1 MIMQFAATTRPQA
14 ESPLAGLLREPA
26 LQPHRIQLPPKAVIY
41 QPADP
46 AKSIYFIQHG
56 QVRTYQ
62 TSGASRRM
70 VELLGPGEWC
80 GAASLARH
88 QTYGEAA
95 EAIVPTTLTIIA
107 ADRLFAYLAMQP
119 SAAAELIHQLA
130 AKLTAFREDA
140 AGLVFEDCNRRLVR
154 TLVTLSQSPAA
165 SHNADGVI
173 VHITHQQLA
182 QKVGVARETVSL
194 ALAQLRRRNLLRT
207 GRNQLI
213 FKPQT
218 LKDWTPAPTNGHS
231 NSAAETI
238 SAAAGNDE

>member
-1 MIMQFAATTRPQA
+1 MIMQFAAMSRPQ

-26 LQPHRIQLPPKAVIY
+26 LQPQRIQLPPKAAIY

-46 AKSIYFIQHG
+46 AKDVYFVQQG

-62 TSGASRRM
+62 TSGASRRL
-70 VELLGPGEWC
+70 VEILGSGEWC
-80 GAASLARH
+80 GAASLARQ

-95 EAIVPTTLTIIA
+95 EAVTPTALTIIA
-107 ADRLFAYLAMQP
+107 ADRLFAYLTVEP
-119 SAAAELIHQLA
+119 AAAGELIRQLA
-130 AKLTAFREDA
+130 TKLTAFREDA
-140 AGLVFEDCNRRLVR
+140 SGLVFEDCNRRLVR

-165 SHNADGVI
+165 SQSAEGVI

-182 QKVGVARETVSL
+182 QKVGVARETISL

-218 LKDWTPAPTNGHS
+218 LREWDSTPPNGHGGPQTI
-231 NSAAETI
+231 AAR
-238 SAAAGNDE
+238 DEE

>member
-1 MIMQFAATTRPQA
+1 MIMQFAATSRPQA

-26 LQPHRIQLPPKAVIY
+26 LQPQRIQLPPKAVIY

-46 AKSIYFIQHG
+46 ARNIYFIQQG

-62 TSGASRRM
+62 SSGTSRRL
-70 VELLGPGEWC
+70 VEILGTGEWC
-80 GAASLARH
+80 GSGSLAR
-88 QTYGEAA
+88 QPMYGEAA
-95 EAIVPTTLTIIA
+95 EAIVPTTLTIVA
-107 ADRLFAYLAMQP
+107 ADRLFAYLTMNP

-130 AKLTAFREDA
+130 AKLTTFREDA

-165 SHNADGVI
+165 SHSAEGVI

-213 FKPQT
+213 FKPQS
-218 LKDWTPAPTNGHS
+218 LKDWNLGQTNGHPHGDAEAV
-231 NSAAETI
+231 SAAPGKTE
-238 SAAAGNDE
+238 

>member
-1 MIMQFAATTRPQA
+1 MQFAATYRPQ

-26 LQPHRIQLPPKAVIY
+26 LQPQRIQLSARAVIY
-41 QPADP
+41 QPSDT
-46 AKSIYFIQHG
+46 AKDVYFIQQG

-62 TSGASRRM
+62 TSGTSRRL
-70 VELLGPGEWC
+70 VEVLGPGGWC

-88 QTYGEAA
+88 PTYGEAA
-95 EAIVPTTLTIIA
+95 EVVVPSTVTA
-107 ADRLFAYLAMQP
+107 VSADRLFAYLTMRP
-119 SAAAELIHQLA
+119 SAATELIQQLA

-140 AGLVFEDCNRRLVR
+140 SVLVFEDCNSRLVR

-165 SHNADGVI
+165 SPSDEGV
-173 VHITHQQLA
+173 VVRITHQQLA

-213 FKPQT
+213 FKPQMLLEWT
-218 LKDWTPAPTNGHS
+218 LSRGAGGRSNGDQTL
-231 NSAAETI
+231 SAAT
-238 SAAAGNDE
+238 